1 MEWIAYLKETVK
13 KEDIEEKLYKKKRD
27 EIFKL
32 PYLNLNKFK
41 ALYGVVIPKLTLK
54 RLMDDVEFFSSE
66 NAGEIKTV
74 GITIY
79 RIVESLWS
87 YNDRIRPVYAYESIF
102 LKKKER
108 LWFDENA
115 YKHDSPYEDKNFI
128 RIAFV
133 NSTGEKTLF
142 SIEYETLDE
151 ELELFLKNKGEIKEF
166 HTTSKKNNKHA
177 YLKVNVVTLDN
188 HDLD

>member
-1 MEWIAYLKETVK
+1 MELSEYLKETVK
-13 KEDIEEKLYKKKRD
+13 KVDTEEELYIKKRN

-54 RLMDDVEFFSSE
+54 RLMDDIEFFSSE

-87 YNDRIRPVYAYESIF
+87 YNDRIKPVYGYESIF
-102 LKKKER
+102 IKKKK
-108 LWFDENA
+108 LWWFDENA

-166 HTTSKKNNKHA
+166 HTTSKNTHA